1 MRIETEIA
9 SIALFPEI
17 SPPPPLDT
25 NVPQRVRRLCAQ
37 RNPEQLC
44 GMSGKVTLQPQS
56 AKRALF
62 LGITGVQAPVSEQCL
77 SQLFPAGES
86 FWNLE
91 VPIFDRVQAL
101 GRSSRNKTLG
111 KLAVWAPRAHDPPS
125 AQCCHPPPKVPQ

>member
-9 SIALFPEI
+9 SIAFFPEI

-56 AKRALF
+56 AKRAFF
-62 LGITGVQAPVSEQCL
+62 LGITGDHWGPGTSVRAMSVTT
-77 SQLFPAGES
+77 FPSWGVLQEPGGTH
-86 FWNLE
+86 L
-91 VPIFDRVQAL
+91 
-101 GRSSRNKTLG
+101 
-111 KLAVWAPRAHDPPS
+111 
-125 AQCCHPPPKVPQ
+125 